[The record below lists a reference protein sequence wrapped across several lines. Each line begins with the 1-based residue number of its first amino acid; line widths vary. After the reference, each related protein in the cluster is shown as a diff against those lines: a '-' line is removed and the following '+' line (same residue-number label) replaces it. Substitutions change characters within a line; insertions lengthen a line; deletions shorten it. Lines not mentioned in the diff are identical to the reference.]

1 MPTLPLPPTPPD
13 PFAAAAR
20 LLAAHTDRITALEER
35 VRALE
40 AERGPTLDDFR
51 PMTTREAADLLR
63 VSPTFVLTLIE
74 RGVLARVPFMG
85 SRVLIPR
92 QSVVRL
98 VTEQSTPDDL
108 AAVDSRSDAPND
120 AVDAVDADLE
130 SDGG

>member
-40 AERGPTLDDFR
+40 AERGPSLDDLK
-51 PMTTREAADLLR
+51 PLTTREAADFLR
-63 VSPTFVLTLIE
+63 VSSTFVLTLIE

-92 QSVVRL
+92 QSVLRL
-98 VTEQSTPDDL
+98 AQGDGPTDADDAVDSL
-108 AAVDSRSDAPND
+108 SVNRDAAVDEGA
-120 AVDAVDADLE
+120 
-130 SDGG
+130 G